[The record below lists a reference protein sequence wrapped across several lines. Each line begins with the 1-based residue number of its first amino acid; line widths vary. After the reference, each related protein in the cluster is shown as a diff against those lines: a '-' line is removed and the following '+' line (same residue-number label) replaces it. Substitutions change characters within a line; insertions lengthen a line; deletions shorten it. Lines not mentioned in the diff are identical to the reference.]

1 MKNWNWLD
9 KPITWRSSLRLS
21 AISMAISLLGYAIYS
36 AIIFWDDITRKLDE
50 LTDLVK
56 SKLKLG

>member
-21 AISMAISLLGYAIYS
+21 GITMAIYLLGLGIYYTV
-36 AIIFWDDITRKLDE
+36 IFWDSILDKLDD
-50 LTDLVK
+50 LTNLVK
-56 SKLKLG
+56 SKLNHN

>member
-21 AISMAISLLGYAIYS
+21 AIMTAISLLGYGIYT
-36 AIIFWDDITRKLDE
+36 AVIFWDDITRKLDE